1 MRATDTSP
9 RFIAEWI
16 SAQHHD
22 ASGEWIPDDDEY
34 SITYCRDLEEA
45 KRVAIANG
53 KACNV
58 VEWARVTEEHFN
70 AELGI
75 PARSPAAWDT
85 VRIWHG
91 DWQGN
96 WDEDRA

>member
-1 MRATDTSP
+1 MRRTDTSP

-22 ASGEWIPDDDEY
+22 DAGEWLPDDDEY
-34 SITYCRDLEEA
+34 SIQYCSDLKEA
-45 KRVAIANG
+45 QRVAVANG
-53 KACNV
+53 KSCNV
-58 VEWARVTEEHFN
+58 VEWARVSEQHFN

-75 PARSPAAWDT
+75 PARGDAAWDT
-85 VRIWHG
+85 VRVWHG

-96 WDEDRA
+96 WDEDRS